1 MAMEMAELS
10 RGILPKRFWRNQ
22 QRKSR
27 RIMNFWIT
35 ALVCKA
41 KVQKILWDEGY
52 KAEKY

>member
-10 RGILPKRFWRNQ
+10 MGILPKRFWRNQ
-22 QRKSR
+22 QRKSQ

-52 KAEKY
+52 KAGKY